1 MEPQEARL
9 SDVIRA
15 GHVATP
21 IAQAEFINQG
31 EDGAA
36 AYSRLSSMR
45 IDQAPV
51 KHNNHIVG
59 WAQTSWLE
67 PQTRVKRP
75 QHALGDSTLVAA
87 SAPFSQ
93 LLQVLGR
100 SGLVF
105 TVENGI
111 TGFVTPSDLERHAAR
126 TYFYLLISGIEMQ
139 LAALLQQI
147 VSTDEVISSMAEGS
161 LSRWEADS
169 RAGREA
175 AAIEYLDLHELV
187 SLFKFSFARE
197 PNFKRHLDWL
207 TRINQFRPRVMHS
220 NRSLS
225 GGRDASELAALARQ
239 AEEVST
245 ALSQLIPSP
254 GST

>member
-139 LAALLQQI
+139 LAALLQQ
-147 VSTDEVISSMAEGS
+147 TKSSPQW
-161 LSRWEADS
+161 R
-169 RAGREA
+169 RAPSHVGKPIA
-175 AAIEYLDLHELV
+175 A
-187 SLFKFSFARE
+187 
-197 PNFKRHLDWL
+197 P
-207 TRINQFRPRVMHS
+207 
-220 NRSLS
+220 
-225 GGRDASELAALARQ
+225 GGRPQQSNTSI
-239 AEEVST
+239 ST
-245 ALSQLIPSP
+245 NLYHYSNSHLHANPTSNVT
-254 GST
+254 STG